1 MTASAAADTA
11 SAEITTKTIVN
22 GIDPAKVMH
31 KHASPVLEAL
41 EKYLTVPFI
50 MEVIATLIVLLMIYI
65 VYRIVIRMIKKAPQ
79 ERLRPQTAMIL
90 ERIAK
95 YLFYI
100 CCAMYILGL
109 FGIKFSA
116 IWGAAGVAGL
126 AIGFAAQTSVSN
138 VISGLFVL
146 TEHAMKVGDVID
158 VGGVTGVVDSVDL
171 LSIKI
176 HTPDNQRVRIPNSSI
191 INSNL
196 INTSFY
202 PQRRMTINVSV
213 SYDTDMKKA
222 LETLGKAGILCPTVL
237 KDPTPLTWFDSFGES
252 SINLVTAVWFKNA
265 DYLQTRNDMFIA
277 IKTVFDNAGIDIPF
291 NHLDVKVVNDK
302 LTVQTAASAK
312 TRAAVNRRGSAKA

>member
-1 MTASAAADTA
+1 
-11 SAEITTKTIVN
+11 
-22 GIDPAKVMH
+22 
-31 KHASPVLEAL
+31 
-41 EKYLTVPFI
+41 
-50 MEVIATLIVLLMIYI
+50 MEVIATLIVILMIYI
-65 VYRIVIRMIKKAPQ
+65 VYRIIVRMIKKVPE
-79 ERLRPQTAMIL
+79 ERMRPQTAAIL
-90 ERIAK
+90 EHIAK

-100 CCAMYILGL
+100 CCGMYILGL

-138 VISGLFVL
+138 VISGLFIL
-146 TEHAMKVGDVID
+146 TEHTMKVGDVID
-158 VGGVTGVVDSVDL
+158 VGGVTGVVDSIDL
-171 LSIKI
+171 LSIKV

-222 LETLGKAGILCPTVL
+222 LETLAKAAACCPTVL
-237 KDPTPLTWFDSFGES
+237 KDPAPAAWFDSFGDS
-252 SINLVTAVWFKNA
+252 SINLVAAVWFKSA

-277 IKTVFDNAGIDIPF
+277 IKTVFDKAGIDIPF
-291 NHLDVKVVNDK
+291 NRLDVSVLNDIPA
-302 LTVQTAASAK
+302 VPAK
-312 TRAAVNRRGSAKA
+312 TRPAGVRRTAAKA